1 MQFRRFYILLL
12 KWELERFQV
21 PREMSASTSDI
32 RIMWSPLPL
41 LKFSI
46 LVWSR
51 LLVHSSGWWNMP
63 NPKCLPFVAADI
75 GRLCLSTSWETFWLL
90 QRCLHCVRY
99 YRDGRRSSFVNKWL
113 IWQEET
119 QHNTNQPTTK
129 DIMEL
134 YWRTQWEQ
142 NYNVKLLNFLFPNP
156 IIFRVVKLMM
166 L

>member
-32 RIMWSPLPL
+32 RIMWSPQPL

-46 LVWSR
+46 LFF
-51 LLVHSSGWWNMP
+51 LKLTATHFCLIEYAKLP
-63 NPKCLPFVAADI
+63 NPENCLPFVATDSGI
-75 GRLCLSTSWETFWLL
+75 LCLNSWETFWLL

-119 QHNTNQPTTK
+119 QHNTNHQHPTTK
-129 DIMEL
+129 DNGIILKHSLRLEI
-134 YWRTQWEQ
+134 Y
-142 NYNVKLLNFLFPNP
+142 YDSISFL
-156 IIFRVVKLMM
+156 
-166 L
+166 